1 MIAHSVVR
9 ILWLGPTDSSL
20 EPLAGYL
27 KQIPHMCLE
36 RSRALPAATDGIDVV
51 LTAGSALQPEAV
63 TGLSDLVRAGTGWL
77 HVADAPGP
85 PPPVFGVEVEPLLPE
100 TELRVGWEDPGH
112 RLAQRLP
119 RSFHVGR
126 TRSALRP
133 RDKDTTTVLYAD
145 WQYGRRPVMTVRP
158 HGAGRAVCTTLGDL
172 RHPVVQQLLYRWL
185 RSLGGALAQPPDV
198 RVGILGYA
206 PWLGQLHGTGVSE
219 TAGLTLG
226 AVCDIAPPRTKQ
238 AALDFPG
245 VNVHEVPEQL
255 ADDPDIDLV
264 IVATPP
270 NTHAALSLELM
281 AAGKHVV
288 CEKPLALGR
297 RETDRMVEVSQTMQ
311 VHLGCHQ
318 NRRWDPDYLAVR
330 EAVEGGLIGELF
342 QLETFVGGFHHPCGF
357 WHSHSPVSGGTSWDW
372 GAHYL
377 DWIVSIMPHRVEA
390 VIGTRHKRVW
400 HDVTSADQERIQVR
414 FEGGLEAEFIH
425 SDIAAVRKPK
435 WYALGT
441 EGAIEGRWR
450 DLVALRADP
459 LVHYRE
465 DAIPATE
472 MPPEMLLLRPQRDG
486 QVTSMSMALPP
497 REPFGF
503 HRNLADHLLTGEPLV
518 APLEDSVKVV
528 AILEAA
534 RRSMEKG
541 GSVEVTDA

>member
-1 MIAHSVVR
+1 MVR
-9 ILWLGPTDSSL
+9 ILWVGPADAGL

-27 KQIPHMCLE
+27 ARTPHVQLE
-36 RSRALPAATDGIDVV
+36 RSAALPAATDGIDVV
-51 LTAGSALQPEAV
+51 LTAGSALPPEDV
-63 TGLSDLVRAGTGWL
+63 TVLSNLVLAGKGWL
-77 HVADAPGP
+77 HVVDDTGP
-85 PPPVFGVEVEPLLPE
+85 PPSVFGVGLEPLLPE
-100 TELRVGWEDPGH
+100 TELRVSWEDPGH
-112 RLAQRLP
+112 PLAERLP
-119 RSFHVGR
+119 RSFYAGR

-133 RDKDTTTVLYAD
+133 RDEDTTTVLYAD

-185 RSLGGALAQPPDV
+185 RSLGGMLAQSPEV

-206 PWLGQLHGTGVSE
+206 PWLGQMHGSGVGE

-226 AVCDIAPPRTKQ
+226 AVCDIAPPRRDQ
-238 AALDFPG
+238 ATLDFPG
-245 VNVHEVPEQL
+245 ITVYDAPERL

-270 NTHAALSLELM
+270 NTHAALSMKLM
-281 AAGKHVV
+281 TAGKHVV

-297 RETDRMVEVSQTMQ
+297 RETDRMVEVSEAMQ

-330 EAVEGGLIGELF
+330 EAVEGRLIGDLF

-377 DWIVSIMPHRVEA
+377 DWIVSLMPHRVEA

-465 DAIPATE
+465 DPIPATE
-472 MPPEMLLLRPQRDG
+472 MAPEMLLLRRQRDG
-486 QVTSMSMALPP
+486 QVTAMPMALPP

-534 RRSMEKG
+534 ARSMAKG
-541 GSVEVTDA
+541 GSVEVTGG

>member
-1 MIAHSVVR
+1 MIVHSVVR
-9 ILWLGPTDSSL
+9 ILWVGPADSSL

-27 KQIPHMCLE
+27 AQIPHVQLE
-36 RSRALPAATDGIDVV
+36 RTIALPAATDGFDVV
-51 LTAGSALQPEAV
+51 LTAGSALPLEAV
-63 TGLSDLVRAGTGWL
+63 TVLSDRVRAGQGWL
-77 HVADAPGP
+77 HVADDLGP

-112 RLAQRLP
+112 PQAQRLP
-119 RSFHVGR
+119 RSFYVGR
-126 TRSALRP
+126 TRSALGP
-133 RDKDTTTVLYAD
+133 RDEDTTTVLYAD
-145 WQYGRRPVMTVRP
+145 WQYGRHPVMTVRP

-206 PWLGQLHGTGVSE
+206 PWLGQVHGTGVSE

-226 AVCDIAPPRTKQ
+226 AVCDIAPTRRDR
-238 AALDFPG
+238 AAVDFPG
-245 VNVHEVPEQL
+245 VRAFEAPEQL

-270 NTHAALSLELM
+270 NTHAALSLKLM

-288 CEKPLALGR
+288 CEKPLALAR
-297 RETDRMVEVSQTMQ
+297 RETDRMVEVSQAMQ

-330 EAVEGGLIGELF
+330 EAVEGRLIGELF

-377 DWIVSIMPHRVEA
+377 DWIVSLMPHRVEA
-390 VIGTRHKRVW
+390 VIGTRRKLVW

-450 DLVALRADP
+450 DLVALRDDP

-465 DAIPATE
+465 DPIPSTE
-472 MPPEMLLLRPQRDG
+472 MAPEMLLLRRQRDG
-486 QVTSMSMALPP
+486 QVTSMPMALPP
-497 REPFGF
+497 RDPFGF

-518 APLEDSVKVV
+518 APLADSVKVV

-534 RRSMEKG
+534 ARSMEKG
-541 GSVEVTDA
+541 GSVEVMDA

>member
-1 MIAHSVVR
+1 MIAHSVFR
-9 ILWLGPTDSSL
+9 ILWVGQADPSL

-27 KQIPHMCLE
+27 ARIPHVQLE
-36 RSRALPAATDGIDVV
+36 RSRALPAATGEIDVV
-51 LTAGSALQPEAV
+51 LTAGSSLQSEDVAA
-63 TGLSDLVRAGTGWL
+63 LSDLVRAGKGWL
-77 HVADAPGP
+77 HVADGLSAPP
-85 PPPVFGVEVEPLLPE
+85 SLFGVQVEPLVPE

-112 RLAQRLP
+112 PLAQRLP
-119 RSFHVGR
+119 RSVFVRR

-133 RDKDTTTVLYAD
+133 RDEDTTTVLYAD
-145 WQYGRRPVMTVRP
+145 WQYGRRPVMTVRT
-158 HGAGRAVCTTLGDL
+158 HGAGRAVCTTLGDAG
-172 RHPVVQQLLYRWL
+172 HPVVQQLLYRWL
-185 RSLGGALAQPPDV
+185 RSLGGALASLPEV

-206 PWLGQLHGTGVSE
+206 PWLGQVHGTGVGE

-226 AVCDIAPPRTKQ
+226 AVCDLAPPRRTQ

-245 VNVHEVPEQL
+245 VRVFEAPGQL
-255 ADDPDIDLV
+255 AADPDIDLV

-270 NTHAALSLELM
+270 NTHAALSVELM
-281 AAGKHVV
+281 EAGKHVV

-297 RETDRMVEVSQTMQ
+297 READRMVEVSQAMG

-318 NRRWDPDYLAVR
+318 NRRWDPDYMAVR
-330 EAVEGGLIGELF
+330 EAVEGRLIGELF
-342 QLETFVGGFHHPCGF
+342 HLETFVGGFYHPCGF
-357 WHSHSPVSGGTSWDW
+357 WHSHAPVSGGTSWDW

-377 DWIVSIMPHRVEA
+377 DWIVSLMPHRVEA

-400 HDVTSADQERIQVR
+400 HDVTNADQERIQVR

-450 DLVALRADP
+450 DEDALRADL
-459 LVHYRE
+459 LVHYHE
-465 DAIPATE
+465 DPIPATE
-472 MPPEMLLLRPQRDG
+472 MPPELLLLQRQHDG
-486 QVTSMSMALPP
+486 QVTSMPMTLPP
-497 REPFGF
+497 RDSFGF

-518 APLEDSVKVV
+518 APLEDSVQVV

-534 RRSMEKG
+534 ARSMAKG
-541 GSVEVTDA
+541 GSVEVMDA